1 MFLQRYEK
9 KWKYQNHLTIFKSLL
24 DSYYPNIIFYMSEMI
39 ILKKKYIMGKITIEE
54 IRKEDKKLL
63 LKEIRGT
70 T

>member
-1 MFLQRYEK
+1 
-9 KWKYQNHLTIFKSLL
+9 
-24 DSYYPNIIFYMSEMI
+24 MI